1 MLIIAGDQVPDIPSN
16 DVVGNEGAGVPE
28 QKEGIG
34 VKVGVVVVT
43 QGTVQVM
50 VCAGTQ
56 GNVVAL
62 NVRVAD

>member
-1 MLIIAGDQVPDIPSN
+1 MAGDQVPVMPSN

-34 VKVGVVVVT
+34 VKVGVVVVK